1 MRVRCVCSRRFSIRL
16 RGGGRLED
24 LEAENAELKK
34 IIVAMQQVGVSAFP
48 FMNSERVVGESELP
62 SMGTPERGMPGS
74 ETRDAVIGIYR
85 SKRGILRRVFQGPGN
100 LRQRAAGVMSQPYY
114 RLPGGRPVHEGT
126 RDWTG
131 TWERLPA
138 DEVERRMAR
147 LAREPDCETCARCE
161 KTFRYYLHDATCD
174 DCSSYFVCK
183 DCEMLMEGCGIC
195 GK

>member
-1 MRVRCVCSRRFSIRL
+1 MCSRRFSIRL

-48 FMNSERVVGESELP
+48 FMNSERVVVGESEMA

-74 ETRDAVIGIYR
+74 ETRDAVIGIYTN
-85 SKRGILRRVFQGPGN
+85 KRGTIVRRVFHGPGN
-100 LRQRAAGVMSQPYY
+100 LRQRAAGVTPPPYY
-114 RLPGGRPVHEGT
+114 RLPGGSQVYEGM

-147 LAREPDCETCARCE
+147 LAREKGEGEGDDEGDDE
-161 KTFRYYLHDATCD
+161 K
-174 DCSSYFVCK
+174 
-183 DCEMLMEGCGIC
+183 
-195 GK
+195 